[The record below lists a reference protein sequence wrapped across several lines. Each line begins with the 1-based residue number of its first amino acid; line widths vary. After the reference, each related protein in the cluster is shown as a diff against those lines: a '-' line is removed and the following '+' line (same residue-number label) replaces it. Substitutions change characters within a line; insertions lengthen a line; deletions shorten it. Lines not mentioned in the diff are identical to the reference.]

1 MRGNSNQQTFQ
12 FRFGVG
18 ECQAGRNVAA

>member
-18 ECQAGRNVAA
+18 ECQAARNVAA